1 MTVRRGVS
9 LGAIAVLL
17 GCGLWGFWI
26 EPASLRVQ
34 EVDMPVAWPYARPL
48 RIAVVSDLHVG
59 SPYQSLEHLRIVV
72 DRINSTHPD
81 LVCLLGDFVTV
92 DVIGGRLVAPEPLA
106 GELKRLTAPG
116 GIMAVL
122 GNHDD
127 SFDRHRM
134 YRALSDSGI
143 RVLEDT
149 AIRLVTPSGP
159 VWIAGV
165 SDFWSAPHDIPR
177 ALRPITDDET
187 PILLLTHNPDIFPEV
202 PRRVM
207 LTLAGHTHGGQVRL
221 PIIGSPIVPSRF
233 GQRFASG
240 HVVEGG
246 RHLFVTTGVG
256 TSGIPVRF
264 GVPPTISLL
273 TISRAAGAGH
283 FGGSSPQTG
292 RESH

>member
-1 MTVRRGVS
+1 
-9 LGAIAVLL
+9 
-17 GCGLWGFWI
+17 
-26 EPASLRVQ
+26 
-34 EVDMPVAWPYARPL
+34 MPVAWPYARPL

-292 RESH
+292 GESH